1 MSRLWCKETGND
13 GHLIGA
19 VNPVSGLDLSPTLTA
34 LPLWGLSQESLSL
47 SHSQEDTLSPPFLL
61 SFLNVV
67 YLLEEAN

>member
-1 MSRLWCKETGND
+1 MSRLWCKEAGND